1 MRQVKI
7 FKGLESDVT
16 KLEEEVNEWIRRS
29 RANVVSLTGNISPQ
43 TVISGAKTS
52 GLGQGSFPPSDV
64 ILVVLYETPGQ

>member
-16 KLEEEVNEWIRRS
+16 RLEEEVNDWIRQS

-43 TVISGAKTS
+43 TISSGAKAS
-52 GLGQGSFPPSDV
+52 GLGQGSFPPSD
-64 ILVVLYETPGQ
+64 LVLIVLYEAPGA